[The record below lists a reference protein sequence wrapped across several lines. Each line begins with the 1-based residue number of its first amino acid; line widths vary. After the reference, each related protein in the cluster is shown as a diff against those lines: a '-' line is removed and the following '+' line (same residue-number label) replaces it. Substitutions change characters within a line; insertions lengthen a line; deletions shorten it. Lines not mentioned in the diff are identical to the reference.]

1 VLITLVFNQAITV
14 VAAKQRIG
22 IGKMPKQKENML
34 DTSIEFNPSLH
45 TLSEERTFTSA
56 VTEAADS
63 RIFDGTNIATRDDL
77 TFREKKAAIIL
88 AYRMNPAEVF
98 FRSEAAIL
106 HGVTDKTL
114 ASRYDDKD
122 SSARLPHRVNW

>member
-98 FRSEAAIL
+98 LKNS
-106 HGVTDKTL
+106 TQ
-114 ASRYDDKD
+114 
-122 SSARLPHRVNW
+122 